1 MKYNCIKLQIFE
13 IFYVFLRIQY
23 MSVVFKIIP
32 IFPPHSKSSHV
43 PATPFQIQSLILF
56 ILTQIDINLHMQSEL
71 HDYTEFLWC
80 CSYVYIYLGL
90 TIGDWI
96 TYVGTFSWSRLI
108 LPLLAVIM
116 CTFSCMSKPCDISIH
131 IDTVICQLVYFSD
144 IV

>member
-23 MSVVFKIIP
+23 MCVVFTIIP
-32 IFPPHSKSSHV
+32 IFPPPSKSSHV
-43 PATPFQIQSLILF
+43 PATPFQNQSLILF
-56 ILTQIDINLHMQSEL
+56 ILTHIDINLHMQSA
-71 HDYTEFLWC
+71 EFLWC
-80 CSYVYIYLGL
+80 CSYVYIYIYLGL

-96 TYVGTFSWSRLI
+96 TYVRTFSWSRQI

-131 IDTVICQLVYFSD
+131 TDTVICQLVYFSG